1 MKDWI
6 IYDPYL
12 ASEGSQVVGDF
23 DTKEEADVALIKGA
37 AENPDGYGGC
47 YVMPASQFEND
58 M

>member
-12 ASEGSQVVGDF
+12 ASEGSQVVVDF
-23 DTKEEADVALIKGA
+23 DTQAEADAALVKG
-37 AENPDGYGGC
+37 EVEDPESYGGC
-47 YVMPASQFEND
+47 YVMPLAQFEND